1 MEIKSLKGI
10 DFNALYKAFNQVF
23 ADYEMQLDKMQLQ
36 SMLKRRGFNPD
47 LSFAAFDK
55 DEIVAFTFNGIGDF
69 NGLSTAY
76 DTGTGT
82 LKEYRGQGLASQI
95 FEYSVPYLR
104 EMGIKQYLLEV
115 LQHNPKAISV
125 YTKQGF
131 ETTRE
136 FYYFRQKS
144 EKIENKIKAIDYPY
158 TIKPISINDFDS
170 ITRFWDFIPS
180 WQNSLE
186 SIDRAKDD
194 FVSLGLF
201 SENRLVGYFVFEP
214 TSGDITQLAVDKQER
229 RKGIA
234 SLLLKEMIDLNK
246 NDSVKVINTD
256 ITNDPLTH
264 FLQSKNIPIAGKQFE
279 MIKKI

>member
-10 DFNALYKAFNQVF
+10 DFNALYKAFNQAF

-55 DEIVAFTFNGIGDF
+55 DGIVAFTFNGIGDF

-82 LKEYRGQGLASQI
+82 LKEYRGRGLASQI

-201 SENRLVGYFVFEP
+201 FENRLVGYSVFEP

>member
-10 DFNALYKAFNQVF
+10 DFNALYKAFNQAF

>member
-10 DFNALYKAFNQVF
+10 DFNALYKAFNQAF

-214 TSGDITQLAVDKQER
+214 TSGDIIQLAVDKQER

>member
-10 DFNALYKAFNQVF
+10 DFNALYKAFNQAF

-201 SENRLVGYFVFEP
+201 FENRLVGYSVFEP